1 MKNAKQSSK
10 TIASQASKV
19 LKDNSSS
26 KIAKQFA
33 GSIMSQ
39 SNTKKE
45 TGAAMETKASN
56 AMKSDKYNDLTK
68 SMAASL
74 LSQSNT
80 KR

>member
-1 MKNAKQSSK
+1 
-10 TIASQASKV
+10 
-19 LKDNSSS
+19 
-26 KIAKQFA
+26 
-33 GSIMSQ
+33 MSQ

-74 LSQSNT
+74 LSQSNK